1 MRVYLFANP
10 GLLSAEDVYGHKTTE
25 ASDSADTVKTCLEYI
40 NDPSHGLIGIECITA
55 ASPQEIIMKADTGDL
70 VIAVQNS
77 VYETIAGSGIRG
89 YYRSTRYP
97 NSERCKALA
106 ITVLKSVKDHSDLYY
121 HGVYNELRDRHID
134 LTSVVKVRAV
144 AAMIEIGY
152 AAGDT
157 RRHHRLKGIAIGR
170 GILRYLNASRTIRR
184 RIQSSEQTE
193 STAR

>member
-10 GLLSAEDVYGHKTTE
+10 GLLSAEDVYGHHVTE
-25 ASDSADTVKTCLEYI
+25 ASGSDETVKFCFDYV
-40 NDPSHGLIGIECITA
+40 NDPSHGLNGIEFITA
-55 ASPQEIIMKADTGDL
+55 ARPQEIITQEETGDL

-77 VYETIAGSGIRG
+77 VYETVAGSGVRG
-89 YYRSTRYP
+89 YYRSPRYP

-134 LTSVVKVRAV
+134 LSCVVKVRAV
-144 AAMIEIGY
+144 AAVIEIGY

-157 RRHHRLKGIAIGR
+157 RRNHRLKGVG
-170 GILRYLNASRTIRR
+170 ASFVT
-184 RIQSSEQTE
+184 
-193 STAR
+193 